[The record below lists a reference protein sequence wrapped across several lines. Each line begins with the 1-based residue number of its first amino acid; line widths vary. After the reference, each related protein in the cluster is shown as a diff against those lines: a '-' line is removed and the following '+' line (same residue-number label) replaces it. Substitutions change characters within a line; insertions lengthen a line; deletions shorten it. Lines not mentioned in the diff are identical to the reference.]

1 MRPNQ
6 TRCRLMNKKIPARR
20 KWVMATGL
28 TLVFLPLG
36 VYVNSDD
43 LRAAALMQRLFP
55 DLTIQFVV
63 STAINCDQIRPVNKE
78 AHKNEQLFNSN
89 TESA

>member
-1 MRPNQ
+1 
-6 TRCRLMNKKIPARR
+6 MNKKIPARR

-43 LRAAALMQRLFP
+43 LSAAALMQRLFP

-63 STAINCDQIRPVNKE
+63 STAITFAWISMAEWTQKFLQRFWGTLKTGPRP
-78 AHKNEQLFNSN
+78 
-89 TESA
+89 